1 MSKYQGF
8 YLIFVIV
15 LTVGQVVAV
24 EVGRSLGKPNGS
36 QSLKI

>member
-1 MSKYQGF
+1 MSKYQAF

-15 LTVGQVVAV
+15 LTVGKVVAV
-24 EVGRSLGKPNGS
+24 EVGRSLGKRNGS